1 MVAADAAVDAS
12 RPSLADLDPF
22 DQKDGSHVDIGCGDE
37 ECDNPGADGYSVE
50 LFFVP
55 RDREWQ
61 KPVDEESGDDPSLIS
76 RTSSERIAKGV
87 AAAPAPPAAVPATVV
102 GVGMGEESSSL
113 ASAGRLL
120 EGLKTPGVAISR
132 AASRTSVA
140 VTTGASSTPSESGAP
155 ECEEAGRSDNEA
167 SAQAEEA
174 RREAEERPVVGVSD
188 NGATVIET
196 PQTDTAAVSDTG
208 QVQTSSETRE
218 TNTPG

>member
-1 MVAADAAVDAS
+1 MVAAGAAVDAS

-22 DQKDGSHVDIGCGDE
+22 DQKDGSQVDIGCGDE

-61 KPVDEESGDDPSLIS
+61 KPVDEESGEDASLIS

-87 AAAPAPPAAVPATVV
+87 AAAPAATPAVPASVV
-102 GVGMGEESSSL
+102 GVGMGEESSL
-113 ASAGRLL
+113 ASAGRLV
-120 EGLKTPGVAISR
+120 EGLKKPDVAISR
-132 AASRTSVA
+132 ATSRTSLT
-140 VTTGASSTPSESGAP
+140 VTTGAASTPSGTGAP

-167 SAQAEEA
+167 SVQGEEA
-174 RREAEERPVVGVSD
+174 RRVAEERPMVGVSD
-188 NGATVIET
+188 NGATVTET
-196 PQTDTAAVSDTG
+196 PQTDAAAESDTG
-208 QVQTSSETRE
+208 QVQTSSEARE